1 MATPPPPSSGIE
13 SLGDVEPQGAIY
25 APVPVQQSA
34 STGEQAVVP
43 ISVVSAPT
51 WQSLAWSLVIIVGV
65 VCAAL
70 IVHRV
75 LWKLFERL
83 VQGRGVVLESIIKH
97 TRRPVGL
104 LLPLIGLQV
113 VLPGLNLGAVGE
125 PLRHAIAI
133 TLILSLG
140 WLATCATRVIDDVV
154 AARYRIDIAD
164 NLASRRIQTQV
175 KIARQ
180 VLCVLIWII
189 AGASALM
196 TFPRAGQLGTSLLA
210 SAGIAGI
217 VIGMAAK
224 PTLSNLLAG
233 MQIAVTQ
240 PIRIDDVVV
249 IHGEW
254 GKIEEITTTYVVV
267 RIWDERRLIVPLN
280 DFIEN
285 RFENWTRT
293 TSQVLGTAM
302 IYVDFETP
310 VHEIRAELERIVK
323 RSTQWDGR
331 VCVLQVTGT
340 SPNGMELRALVSAAR
355 ADLAFE
361 LRCFVRENLVTYIR
375 DQYPGALAK
384 QRVELRRMERLM
396 GGNGDVGESPVM
408 GDGLASRA

>member
-1 MATPPPPSSGIE
+1 MATPPQTSAAMSFEELEPHGAVYSPPMTLPGHAAT
-13 SLGDVEPQGAIY
+13 GD
-25 APVPVQQSA
+25 
-34 STGEQAVVP
+34 QAVVP
-43 ISVVSAPT
+43 ISIVPAPT

-65 VCAAL
+65 IAAAL
-70 IVHRV
+70 IVHR
-75 LWKLFERL
+75 LAWKLLERFA
-83 VQGRGVVLESIIKH
+83 QHRGVVLASIVKH

-113 VLPGLNLGAVGE
+113 VLPGMNLSAAGE

-133 TLILSLG
+133 TVILTLG

-154 AARYRIDIAD
+154 AARYRIDVED
-164 NLASRRIQTQV
+164 NLASRRVQTQV

-180 VLCVLIWII
+180 VMCVLIWIL

-233 MQIAVTQ
+233 LQIAVTQ

-249 IHGEW
+249 VHGEW

-302 IYVDFETP
+302 LYVDFDTP
-310 VHEIRAELERIVK
+310 VDEIRKELERIVK
-323 RSTQWDGR
+323 ESPQWDGR
-331 VCVLQVTGT
+331 VCVLQVTNT
-340 SPNGMELRALVSAAR
+340 SPSGMELRALVSAAR
-355 ADLAFE
+355 ADYAFE
-361 LRCFVRENLVTYIR
+361 LRCRVREGLVTYIR
-375 DQYPGALAK
+375 DRFPGALAK
-384 QRVELRRMERLM
+384 QRVEVRRMERLA
-396 GGNGDVGESPVM
+396 EAH
-408 GDGLASRA
+408 GDGRMLGDGVHSGA